1 VIPGLPGPQSPAHY
15 RIQVGGHLDDHW
27 ATRFGR
33 LALTREDDGTTVLT
47 GPVADQAE
55 LHGMLTLVRDLGV
68 TLVGVAVIAPVAGP
82 ATAAPTGTEQ
92 RAHR

>member
-1 VIPGLPGPQSPAHY
+1 MPGLPGPQSPTRY

-27 ATRFGR
+27 ATRFSR
-33 LALTREDDGTTVLT
+33 LTLTRECDGTTTLV

-68 TLVGVAVIAPVAGP
+68 PLLGVALIDPPAP
-82 ATAAPTGTEQ
+82 
-92 RAHR
+92 